1 MIRMLLPDELAS
13 RWHEVKPYVDRALA
27 HGVGEST
34 AHDLFMECM
43 NYQAACWEE
52 PGKAFA
58 IVRLVHM
65 HKHKQLQIVTTAGE
79 GFKDYGPEAL
89 AILEDFAKQEGCKY
103 VSIWGRKGWER
114 VLPEGYQHTYSVFHK
129 EIS

>member
-1 MIRMLLPDELAS
+1 MIRMLEPEELAL
-13 RWHEVKPYVDRALA
+13 RWTEVKPYIDRALA

-34 AHDLFMECM
+34 SHDLFMECM
-43 NYQAACWEE
+43 DKRSVCWEA
-52 PGKAFA
+52 PGQAFA
-58 IVRLVHM
+58 IVRFIRMYGHD
-65 HKHKQLQIVTTAGE
+65 QLQIVTTAGE
-79 GFKDYGPEAL
+79 GWADYGPEAL

-114 VLPEGYQHTYSVFHK
+114 TLPEGYKHTYSVFHK